1 MSTHRRAGWARIPLA
16 LAGAVALVAVA
27 ACGSSDASI
36 SSRPAYCSDR
46 TNLQKSVKGLTGLNA
61 SAGVSGLEAQVNKVK
76 TSANKLANATKSD
89 FPNQSGALNSSIAAL
104 ENSARSLASSPSAAN
119 IDTVARDA
127 AKVVTA
133 TRNLVNATN
142 AKCG

>member
-27 ACGSSDASI
+27 ACGSSDAST

-46 TNLQKSVKGLTGLNA
+46 TNLQKSVKGLASLNA

-76 TSANKLANATKSD
+76 TSANSLANATKSD
-89 FPNQSGALNSSIAAL
+89 FPNQSDALNSSIAAL
-104 ENSARSLASSPSAAN
+104 EHSARSLASSPSAAN
-119 IDTVARDA
+119 IDAVAKDA
-127 AKVVTA
+127 ARVVTA
-133 TRNLVNATN
+133 ARNLVNATN